1 MSCVIPLSHL
11 STQVGT
17 VSWSQDQRIAVTTSE
32 AIFIEVRYITH
43 LQSGCLNLSQ
53 WSS

>member
-32 AIFIEVRYITH
+32 AIFIEVRYSGYITH
-43 LQSGCLNLSQ
+43 SQSGCLNQSQ
-53 WSS
+53 